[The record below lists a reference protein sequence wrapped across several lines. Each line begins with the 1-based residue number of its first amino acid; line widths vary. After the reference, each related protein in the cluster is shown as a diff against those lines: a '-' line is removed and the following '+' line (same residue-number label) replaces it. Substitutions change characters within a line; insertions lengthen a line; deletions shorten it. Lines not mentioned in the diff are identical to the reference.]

1 MRERPVS
8 QLPRWVV
15 VLFAGALAL
24 QIAVGALQPRPQVRA
39 EDLPEPPSAN
49 VLRLAAL
56 GEPAALGKLLMLY
69 VQAFDYQAG
78 TRIPYRNLDYDRL
91 AAWLGRILEL
101 DPLGQYPLML
111 ASRLYAEVPD
121 PVKQRKML
129 DLVYREYL
137 KDPNHRWPWLAHAT
151 VIAKHELK
159 DLALARQYAV
169 ALQKNTTT
177 PDAPLW
183 VRQMEP
189 FILEDMDE
197 LEAAE
202 ILIGG
207 MIASGQV
214 KDERDM
220 MLLKRRLDLLEQRIK
235 AGRAAGK
242 RPPG

>member
-8 QLPRWVV
+8 LLPRWVV
-15 VLFAGALAL
+15 ALFAGALAL
-24 QIAVGALQPRPQVRA
+24 QIAVGAAQPRPQVRA
-39 EDLPEPPSAN
+39 EDLREPPSAN

-56 GEPAALGKLLMLY
+56 GEPVALGKLLMLY

-91 AAWLGRILEL
+91 TAWLGRILEL

-137 KDPNHRWPWLAHAT
+137 KDPNRRWPWLAHAT

-159 DLALARQYAV
+159 DLALAREYAV
-169 ALQKNTTT
+169 ALQKNTPT

-183 VRQMEP
+183 ARQMEP
-189 FILEDMDE
+189 FILEDMNE
-197 LEAAE
+197 LEAAKV
-202 ILIGG
+202 LIGG
-207 MIASGQV
+207 MIAGGQV

-220 MLLKRRLDLLEQRIK
+220 TLLKRRLEMLEERIEAER
-235 AGRAAGK
+235 AGI

>member
-15 VLFAGALAL
+15 VMFAGALAL
-24 QIAVGALQPRPQVRA
+24 QIAVGAVQPRPQVRA
-39 EDLPEPPSAN
+39 EDLREPPSAN

-56 GEPAALGKLLMLY
+56 GEPVAMGKLLMLY

-78 TRIPYRNLDYDRL
+78 TRVPYRNLDYDRL
-91 AAWLGRILEL
+91 TAWLSRILEL

-121 PVKQRKML
+121 PVKQRAML

-137 KDPNHRWPWLAHAT
+137 KDPNRRWPWLAHAT

-159 DLALARQYAV
+159 DLALARKYAV

-177 PDAPLW
+177 PEAPLW
-183 VRQMEP
+183 ARQMEP
-189 FILEDMDE
+189 FILEDMNE
-197 LEAAE
+197 LEAAKV
-202 ILIGG
+202 LIGG

-220 MLLKRRLDLLEQRIK
+220 MLLKRRLQMLEERIE
-235 AGRAAGK
+235 AERAGK